1 MSSSPVRMLTCLL
14 VVICLRVIWAEE
26 EAMLSAVTVDSK
38 YLSQDTD
45 LPHLVLFFTSWSKYC
60 QRVSSDWEALADK
73 YNNMERQQVSWRR
86 LENRTYTVPSDCY
99 R

>member
-1 MSSSPVRMLTCLL
+1 MGYEVSRLS
-14 VVICLRVIWAEE
+14 AEE

-86 LENRTYTVPSDCY
+86 LE
-99 R
+99 